1 MHLQLLQGF
10 EKVISTLCPSEG
22 SRNHYD
28 ADCEITTMWQQL
40 HHKEKLK
47 YCSTKHEIVDHLLNI
62 LSSSKEEKEIR
73 VSVSILLVLV
83 SEDKTTIEDIKKK
96 SFHLYSL
103 AMALKRNVHEAAI
116 LIYLLNPSPSDIRSL
131 ELLPTLVEI
140 ACSSNGQTQAMIS
153 LPMTPT
159 SASIAIIE
167 VLVTAF
173 DYVTNNMHLAAISSP
188 RVLSKLVNVA
198 MNNGVDEGASLA
210 TILMNC
216 MRLNGNCRKFLS
228 QVAPVEP
235 FIQLL
240 RSGGLSA
247 KSATLDYFQE
257 LLCVPRST
265 SFRLLHQIRQVGRTS
280 IMPILIACVRQDKNK
295 NQLFAANLLLQ
306 LDMLEGTKGTKV
318 FRQEAVGA
326 LIEAVVRGDDHSM
339 QSFSS
344 FLLSNLGGTFSWT
357 GESYTAAWL
366 LKKAGLT
373 SACHRNM
380 VRDIDWLDPC
390 LQGSEASA
398 SSRMASKVVIEHGR
412 PVFCA
417 LAMGIQSQTRSVQR
431 DCLIACAWLASE
443 MSVRSSRLRN
453 SACEILL
460 DKVASFLHPGTQFD
474 ERVLACLTVYNYTS
488 GKGKWKLLNFSEG
501 IRESL
506 RRLSGVTWMA
516 EEMLNVTNYVLPTK
530 PRVSCVHTQTLE
542 IVNTGNGSATA
553 IIFFK
558 GNLYTGYSDGSIKV
572 WNIRGQQSMLIWE
585 VRKTRK
591 LSLAFLCSKKEI
603 DMKDYKETEIRAA
616 TTSWKIQKNPINSIC
631 VFKGWVYCAG
641 ASIEASR
648 AMIFLREK
656 QQSVGRLSAGS
667 KVTSLLTANDV
678 ILCGTEAGLVK
689 VCMIG
694 KWSLVSI
701 LRVQHF
707 KQIEEF
713 KSKYKNYK
721 R

>member
-1 MHLQLLQGF
+1 
-10 EKVISTLCPSEG
+10 
-22 SRNHYD
+22 
-28 ADCEITTMWQQL
+28 
-40 HHKEKLK
+40 
-47 YCSTKHEIVDHLLNI
+47 
-62 LSSSKEEKEIR
+62 
-73 VSVSILLVLV
+73 
-83 SEDKTTIEDIKKK
+83 
-96 SFHLYSL
+96 
-103 AMALKRNVHEAAI
+103 MALKRNVHEAAI

-257 LLCVPRST
+257 LLCVPRKYIHGFQALVRKEQPKAQEFIIISVYLYKLCQVDTFAEPLCIDPSLSVNIIQTTPSNT
-265 SFRLLHQIRQVGRTS
+265 SSGRTS

>member
-1 MHLQLLQGF
+1 
-10 EKVISTLCPSEG
+10 
-22 SRNHYD
+22 
-28 ADCEITTMWQQL
+28 
-40 HHKEKLK
+40 
-47 YCSTKHEIVDHLLNI
+47 
-62 LSSSKEEKEIR
+62 
-73 VSVSILLVLV
+73 
-83 SEDKTTIEDIKKK
+83 
-96 SFHLYSL
+96 
-103 AMALKRNVHEAAI
+103 
-116 LIYLLNPSPSDIRSL
+116 
-131 ELLPTLVEI
+131 
-140 ACSSNGQTQAMIS
+140 
-153 LPMTPT
+153 
-159 SASIAIIE
+159 
-167 VLVTAF
+167 
-173 DYVTNNMHLAAISSP
+173 
-188 RVLSKLVNVA
+188 
-198 MNNGVDEGASLA
+198 
-210 TILMNC
+210 
-216 MRLNGNCRKFLS
+216 
-228 QVAPVEP
+228 
-235 FIQLL
+235 
-240 RSGGLSA
+240 
-247 KSATLDYFQE
+247 
-257 LLCVPRST
+257 
-265 SFRLLHQIRQVGRTS
+265 
-280 IMPILIACVRQDKNK
+280 MPILIACVRQDKNK

-344 FLLSNLGGTFSWT
+344 FLLSNLGGTFAWT

-390 LQGSEASA
+390 LQGSEVSA
-398 SSRMASKVVIEHGR
+398 SSRMASKVVIKHGR

-585 VRKTRK
+585 VRKHKKTVTCFSLFEEGDSLLSGSIDKTVRVCDASRSIQTICKNKHVTTFTEFQRK
-591 LSLAFLCSKKEI
+591 IYAGCMDSSMQEI

-631 VFKGWVYCAG
+631 VFKGWIYCAG

-648 AMIFLREK
+648 AMDWRRHKKPQISIKMSKAKNVLAIEVTEDFLYLNTSSSPSTIQIFLREK

-689 VCMIG
+689 PGFDRVGCMDSRPMEPSPLYWVDG
-694 KWSLVSI
+694 REFVRWVS
-701 LRVQHF
+701 
-707 KQIEEF
+707 
-713 KSKYKNYK
+713 
-721 R
+721 